1 VRTENSIRGF
11 SSILLAFAIVLST
24 AISVTFTAT
33 PVIADAVNDWP
44 GRPGGV
50 IPGIYNV
57 VQGQTFL
64 LRHRMTWDEP
74 GVPGYYLVAIY
85 WDYYNLANN
94 AVGDNGRHFTIVSAT
109 AYIDNNYDNVPD
121 LVLAAP
127 TVSTGDNGTRY
138 TIGVSNAVGDDN
150 EGTFNVD
157 IVLRAAGPDGTP
169 HAVTDN
175 HPIYYTIMQ
184 SLESVPPSAA
194 VPLVTVRVLQ
204 WTSGVLVRGKANAY
218 NIDQAGLLPYVW
230 YTAGDEPPIVV
241 AQRVDAGAFVAGGIS
256 STCRNLRWDDN
267 SPKNTNPYLDNL
279 LNAAFKWMRPGPLD
293 NRDNVLWYENS
304 IYNKMSGGGSC
315 TRLRSALINWG
326 YDVDN
331 TSENLTPALLAN
343 YDILVIA
350 QFQFPTFP
358 GENGLAGGNPNDPR
372 LGPWIETINN
382 WVRGGGGLLLM
393 DGSDFAG
400 HNYCRVHNKILD
412 ALDSPWWF
420 QHDQVAD
427 DVDKWGANYEMT
439 AVVDTT
445 TPIGLAYQTI
455 SGTDNLGV
463 YSVCSMLEVPTFSV
477 SVSVIPSTLQSGPED
492 SDFTWT
498 ATVTNNGANDNFLL
512 SVSDSASPDWDNLS
526 ISPVNITIQGGNS
539 YDATVKVSIPIGTP
553 YCTYDTLTVTATSF
567 TDSGVSASDTGQAH
581 STGAALLLRG
591 VTVEIEPE
599 HQEAVMIIDPD
610 AIKKRYDPLTFK
622 VIVTNTGYL
631 DDKYIITA
639 TTPSDKM
646 LELWPTELFLQPGKS
661 DFVVLSVTVP
671 EDEVGSN
678 LNYITVEAVG
688 TFATG
693 TGDDLDNAAAFDM
706 CTVHVQEAYCVRIDV
721 WPFQTQTGTPGSKI
735 RWIARVKNL
744 GNTTNIYTISAS
756 ALVYDF
762 NRVYGPIPVTL
773 TPDYVVIPPC
783 NWAQVIIDIEIP
795 LGLETSTMI
804 DVLVEVQSLIE
815 PQCYDYAEVDV
826 HVVRSIPKIPQGVIK
841 LEVETEI
848 IAIQVWPDYWDFGVL
863 DEAEPASTPA
873 DYFTVRNIGNEPVN
887 VFIRGN
893 DAYSAPGELTTTW
906 MLDDLGNIGLDR
918 YVLKWNSVNTL
929 THADQLLFGNLVVSE
944 ERTFDLTL
952 TAPSSIT
959 VPSRMWTLVNLTAL
973 EA

>member
-1 VRTENSIRGF
+1 VRTENSKHGF
-11 SSILLAFAIVLST
+11 SSILLAFAIVLSMTLSMTLT
-24 AISVTFTAT
+24 APTAVAGIPYMISEPGGTTITCYPGTTFTVQFKLQWNESALGYFSLGIYWDSPKTDSTGTANENFTFVSASAYFEDNLQAIT
-33 PVIADAVNDWP
+33 PLGTTFSEGVSPEDPTQWRYSLVVDETYGEGGNDNFYVNIVMRASGAGGVPHIAPNTDNIIISGTIDVAESTIQSYTPPDPEITIQVNQWT
-44 GRPGGV
+44 GGV
-50 IPGIYNV
+50 I
-57 VQGQTFL
+57 
-64 LRHRMTWDEP
+64 
-74 GVPGYYLVAIY
+74 
-85 WDYYNLANN
+85 
-94 AVGDNGRHFTIVSAT
+94 
-109 AYIDNNYDNVPD
+109 
-121 LVLAAP
+121 
-127 TVSTGDNGTRY
+127 
-138 TIGVSNAVGDDN
+138 
-150 EGTFNVD
+150 
-157 IVLRAAGPDGTP
+157 
-169 HAVTDN
+169 
-175 HPIYYTIMQ
+175 
-184 SLESVPPSAA
+184 
-194 VPLVTVRVLQ
+194 
-204 WTSGVLVRGKANAY
+204 VRGKANAK
-218 NIDQAGLLPYVW
+218 NIDQGGILPYEW
-230 YTAGDEPPIVV
+230 YTAGDNPPIMV
-241 AQRVDAGAFVAGGIS
+241 AQRVDSGAFVAGGIS
-256 STCRNLRWDDN
+256 SSCRNGRWND
-267 SPKNTNPYLDNL
+267 STPPANPLKGLDNL
-279 LNAAFKWMRPGPLD
+279 LHAAFQWMVPGA
-293 NRDNVLWYENS
+293 DNVLWYENS
-304 IYNKMSGGGSC
+304 VYN
-315 TRLRSALINWG
+315 TRALCSQLVAALVGRG

-331 TSENLTPALLAN
+331 LKDNLTSALLAN
-343 YDILVIA
+343 YDILVIP
-350 QFQFPTFP
+350 QLQK
-358 GENGLAGGNPNDPR
+358 GDKGAGGNPNDPDI
-372 LGPWIETINN
+372 LAWTATINT
-382 WVRGGGGLLLM
+382 WVRAGGGLVIM
-393 DGSDFAG
+393 EGSDYLQ
-400 HNYCRVHNKILD
+400 NNWCRVQNKILD

-420 QHDQVAD
+420 QHDQVNDNVDNWGAAYEIKTDVDTNTSIGAVYQSITGWD
-427 DVDKWGANYEMT
+427 DV
-439 AVVDTT
+439 
-445 TPIGLAYQTI
+445 GL
-455 SGTDNLGV
+455 
-463 YSVCSMLEVPTFSV
+463 YSCASLVEVPTFSV
-477 SVSVIPSTLQSGPED
+477 SVSVIPSTVQSGPED

-526 ISPVNITIQGGNS
+526 ISATNVTIQGGNS
-539 YDATVKVSIPIGTP
+539 YDATVTVSIPIGTP

-693 TGDDLDNAAAFDM
+693 TGDDTDNAAAFDT

-773 TPDYVVIPPC
+773 TPDYAVIPPC

-848 IAIQVWPDYWDFGVL
+848 IAIQVWPAYWDFGVL
-863 DEAEPASTPA
+863 DEAETASTPA

-893 DAYSAPGELTTTW
+893 DANSSPGELVTTW
-906 MLDDLGNIGLDR
+906 LLDDLGNIGLDR
-918 YVLKWNSVNTL
+918 YVLKWDSTNL
-929 THADQLLFGNLVVSE
+929 THADQLLFGNMAVSE
-944 ERTFDLTL
+944 ERTFDLTI

-973 EA
+973 EAP